1 MVENLCEDYQSR
13 IKIMQSDRT
22 YIWLRFFLEKN
33 RFLRFFSKIETFSR
47 ANDTNKVK
55 GGKKSSYET
64 K

>member
-1 MVENLCEDYQSR
+1 
-13 IKIMQSDRT
+13 MQADRT
-22 YIWLRFFLEKN
+22 YICLRFFLEKN
-33 RFLRFFSKIETFSR
+33 RFLHFFPKIETFSR

>member
-33 RFLRFFSKIETFSR
+33 RFLHFFPKIETFSR

>member
-1 MVENLCEDYQSR
+1 
-13 IKIMQSDRT
+13 MQSDRT